1 MFKFAPYAIFLL
13 LGNCYPLEAASK
25 NDANEKKVRGSA
37 PAVLWRL
44 PENVASRDL
53 FFGPGSK
60 DRQPQGPFV
69 FVEEVKSGTNPKFEV
84 RDSKGVVWRAKLG
97 EEVRPETAATRLLW
111 AVGYFADEAYWVP
124 EMVVRGLKELSRGQE
139 FVSAGGVVREA
150 RLERKDPAQKK
161 LGDWE
166 WKENPFVGT
175 RDLDGL
181 RVLMALMN
189 NWDLKTSNNA
199 IYETGVEL
207 RYLVSDLGGTFGRTG
222 SNFTRSKGD
231 LNDYAQSKFIKRVS
245 GKGVDFALDNRP
257 FFITAVYLP
266 YYLDRAEMEDVG
278 KDVPLPHV
286 EWIAYY
292 LNQLSQS
299 QLQAAFRA
307 AGYSPQEVTAFVAAT
322 RKRIGELSTIREGGP
337 GRTAAQTT
345 KVIKPVGN

>member
-1 MFKFAPYAIFLL
+1 MFKLAPYAIFLL
-13 LGNCYPLEAASK
+13 LGNCYWMEAASK
-25 NDANEKKVRGSA
+25 NDATEKKVRRNPS
-37 PAVLWRL
+37 AVLWRV

-60 DRQPQGPFV
+60 GRQPQGPFV
-69 FVEEVKSGTNPKFEV
+69 FIEEVKRGTTPKFEV
-84 RDSKGVVWRAKLG
+84 RDAKGVVWRVKLG
-97 EEVRPETAATRLLW
+97 REARPETVATRLVW
-111 AVGYFADEAYWVP
+111 ALGYFADEAYLVP
-124 EMVVRGLKELSRGQE
+124 EMVVNGLKELSRGQDLI
-139 FVSAGGVVREA
+139 FPGGVVRA
-150 RLERKDPAQKK
+150 VRLERKDPAQKK

-166 WKENPFVGT
+166 WKKNPFVGT
-175 RDLDGL
+175 RELDGL

-207 RYLVSDLGGTFGRTG
+207 QYLVSDLGGTFGRTG

-257 FFITAVYLP
+257 FFLTAVYLP

-278 KDVPLPHV
+278 KDIPLPHV

-292 LNQLSQS
+292 LNQLSQA
-299 QLQAAFRA
+299 QLQVAFRA
-307 AGYSPQEVTAFVAAT
+307 AGYSPQEVAAFVAAT
-322 RKRIGELSTIREGGP
+322 QRRIGELRTIREGGP
-337 GRTAAQTT
+337 RYQAET
-345 KVIKPVGN
+345 K

>member
-1 MFKFAPYAIFLL
+1 MFKVATYAIFLL
-13 LGNCYPLEAASK
+13 LGSCYSLEAASK
-25 NDANEKKVRGSA
+25 NDANEKKVRGSES
-37 PAVLWRL
+37 AVLWRL
-44 PENVASRDL
+44 PGNVASRDL
-53 FFGPGSK
+53 FFGPGS
-60 DRQPQGPFV
+60 RGSQPQGPFV
-69 FVEEVKSGTNPKFEV
+69 FIEEVKSGTNPKFEV
-84 RDSKGVVWRAKLG
+84 RDSKGVVWRVKLG
-97 EEVRPETAATRLLW
+97 EEVRPETAATRLVW

-124 EMVVRGLKELSRGQE
+124 EMVVRGLKQLSRGQE

-150 RLERKDPAQKK
+150 RLERKDSAQKK
-161 LGDWE
+161 VGDWE
-166 WKENPFVGT
+166 WKKNPFVGT
-175 RDLDGL
+175 KELDGL

-199 IYETGVEL
+199 IYEMGREH

-222 SNFTRSKGD
+222 SNFTRSKSD
-231 LNDYAQSKFIKRVS
+231 VNDYAQSKFIKRVS

-278 KDVPLPHV
+278 KDIPLPHV

-307 AGYSPQEVTAFVAAT
+307 AGYSPQEVAAFVAAT
-322 RKRIGELSTIREGGP
+322 QKRIGELRTIREGGP
-337 GRTAAQTT
+337 NRAERSDRAQ
-345 KVIKPVGN
+345 K

>member
-1 MFKFAPYAIFLL
+1 MFRLAPCAIFLL
-13 LGNCYPLEAASK
+13 LGNCYLLEAVGK
-25 NDANEKKVRGSA
+25 NDVNEQKVRHEKE
-37 PAVLWRL
+37 PILWRA
-44 PENVASRDL
+44 PQNIASMDL
-53 FFGPGSK
+53 FYGPGSK
-60 DRQPQGPFV
+60 ESQPQGPFV
-69 FVEEVKSGTNPKFEV
+69 FIEEVKSGTNPKFEV

-97 EEVRPETAATRLLW
+97 EEVRPETAATRLVW
-111 AVGYFADEAYWVP
+111 AVGYFVDEGYWVP
-124 EMVVRGLKELSRGQE
+124 EIVVRGLKELSRGQE

-150 RLERKDPAQKK
+150 RLERKDPTQKK
-161 LGDWE
+161 IGVWE
-166 WKENPFVGT
+166 WKTNPFVGT
-175 RDLDGL
+175 RELDGL

-199 IYETGVEL
+199 IYEAGLEH

-222 SNFTRSKGD
+222 SSFTRSKSD
-231 LNDYAQSKFIKRVS
+231 LNGYAQSKFIKRVS

-266 YYLDRAEMEDVG
+266 YYLDRAEMEAVG

-307 AGYSPQEVTAFVAAT
+307 AGYSPQEVAAFVSALQ
-322 RKRIGELSTIREGGP
+322 KRIGELRTIREGGP
-337 GRTAAQTT
+337 YRSESAQ
-345 KVIKPVGN
+345 K